1 MSIFEAAA
9 QQDSNYHDNDYD
21 ESADYP
27 LAIHSY
33 GPKLEG
39 GKQPKGKIVKT
50 KSKQGR
56 RHLPATRPVI
66 QHHIP
71 HAQSLSTAS
80 GLGNRVDTDELDIS
94 RVKTPSTLQRRGEE
108 PQASMGRL

>member
-1 MSIFEAAA
+1 MIVSIFEAAA

-50 KSKQGR
+50 KSKQSPKRSRGK
-56 RHLPATRPVI
+56 VKEK
-66 QHHIP
+66 
-71 HAQSLSTAS
+71 AS
-80 GLGNRVDTDELDIS
+80 SKQKRTN
-94 RVKTPSTLQRRGEE
+94 
-108 PQASMGRL
+108 